1 MPNHNTPLRRCGT
14 ALFLAALLLTAPVA
28 APAAAPTAGAETA
41 QQSPAATS
49 PSAAQAVAPSL
60 AATPTAGAAAAQQSP
75 VAAPAPAAATA
86 APSLAG
92 NIYPVPHLPPT
103 DSVLAVAV
111 GSPMPDFDLPTIDGS
126 RVRLADFVGK
136 KNLVISFVPAA
147 WTPVCS
153 GQWPGYNIAREI
165 FEDNDTALLGVTVDN
180 IPTLYAWTRE
190 MGGLWF
196 PVASDFWPHGGLAT
210 KLGILRSSGT
220 AERALLLVDKHGSIR
235 FIDVHD
241 INVRPDLGPL
251 VEAMENVHKGQ

>member
-1 MPNHNTPLRRCGT
+1 MPKNKTLLYRYGA
-14 ALFLAALLLTAPVA
+14 ALFLAALLLAAPVTA
-28 APAAAPTAGAETA
+28 LTAAPTQGAENA
-41 QQSPAATS
+41 
-49 PSAAQAVAPSL
+49 APSL
-60 AATPTAGAAAAQQSP
+60 AA
-75 VAAPAPAAATA
+75 APAPAPAGTPTPGAEAAKQSPAAHAA

-126 RVRLADFVGK
+126 RVRLADFIGK

-153 GQWPGYNIAREI
+153 GQWPGYNIAQDI
-165 FEDNDTALLGVTVDN
+165 FEGYDTTLLGVTVDN

-196 PVASDFWPHGGLAT
+196 PVASDFWPHGGLAQ
-210 KLGILRSSGT
+210 KLGILRSDGT
-220 AERALLLVDKHGSIR
+220 AERALLLVDKQGIIR

-251 VEAMENVHKGQ
+251 IEAMKNVHKDQ